1 MENKA
6 KSYLGQ
12 ARNAGYLII
21 GSDKLDGYDKKLFL
35 ILIDKNAGKSSNKIA
50 LRHKENGVE
59 VVFVD
64 NLEELSSIKNC
75 KILGIKNKGL
85 SEEIKKNLVKE
96 N

>member
-6 KSYLGQ
+6 KAYLGQ

-21 GSDKLDGYDKKLFL
+21 GSDNLDNYDKKLYL

-50 LRHKENGVE
+50 SRHKENGVE
-59 VVFVD
+59 VIFAE
-64 NLEELSSIKNC
+64 NLEILSNIKNC